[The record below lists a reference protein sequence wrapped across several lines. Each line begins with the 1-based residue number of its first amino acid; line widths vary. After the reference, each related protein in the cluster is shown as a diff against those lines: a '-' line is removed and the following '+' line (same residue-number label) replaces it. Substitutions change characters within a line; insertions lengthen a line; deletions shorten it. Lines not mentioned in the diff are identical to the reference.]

1 MVVRSTSVVAGP
13 GGLPRRDC
21 AIFCPPRW
29 RGLSRSDW
37 GGRQSARARCRL
49 RATPHWTLSGVRVY
63 LGNVAPLAQR
73 LEQRPFKSWVVGSN
87 PTGGT
92 VKSLEIGVSGDF
104 LLAIDFRPW

>member
-13 GGLPRRDC
+13 GWLP
-21 AIFCPPRW
+21 
-29 RGLSRSDW
+29 RSDW
-37 GGRQSARARCRL
+37 GGGRQSARARCRL

-104 LLAIDFRPW
+104 LLAIDFRP

>member
-13 GGLPRRDC
+13 GGLP
-21 AIFCPPRW
+21 
-29 RGLSRSDW
+29 RSDW

-92 VKSLEIGVSGDF
+92 VKSLETGVSGDF
-104 LLAIDFRPW
+104 LLAVDFRPW

>member
-13 GGLPRRDC
+13 GGLPRRD
-21 AIFCPPRW
+21 W
-29 RGLSRSDW
+29 GG

-49 RATPHWTLSGVRVY
+49 RATPYWTLSGVRVY

>member
-13 GGLPRRDC
+13 EGCRVATG
-21 AIFCPPRW
+21 
-29 RGLSRSDW
+29 

-49 RATPHWTLSGVRVY
+49 RATPYWTLSGVRVY

-104 LLAIDFRPW
+104 LLAVDFRPW